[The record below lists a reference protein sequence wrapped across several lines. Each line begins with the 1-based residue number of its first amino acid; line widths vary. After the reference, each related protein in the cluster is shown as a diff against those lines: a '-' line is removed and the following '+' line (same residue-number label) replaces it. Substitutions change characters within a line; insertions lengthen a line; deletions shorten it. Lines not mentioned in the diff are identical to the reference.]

1 MLSKQVRQKQFHQS
15 QVLLKPV
22 LLKQVLRILS
32 VLLLLCAWAPVA
44 GAHEVRGVLVDSAT
58 QKPLAGARILLTQV
72 GTEQK
77 GDITSRDGAFVVK
90 NIDNGSWQMQITYIG
105 YDTLRKGL
113 SIQGADLDLGAVLL
127 KESFVSSKDVIVDAA
142 ALGSVQKGDTV
153 EMNAKAFKTAKDAS
167 AEDLVQKMPGI
178 TMQDGKVHA
187 QGEQVRQVLVD
198 GRQFFGDD
206 PNTALKNLPAE
217 MIDKVQVFDQGSE
230 QSRFT
235 GSTDPNGSKTLNIV
249 TKRNMRN
256 GSFGRVYGG
265 YGDQS
270 RYKLGTTTNL
280 FNDDQRITI
289 LGQSNNINEQNF
301 AVEDLV
307 GTMGGGGGGNFRMPG
322 GGGGQPGR
330 GGSHAGGSSG
340 AGGFRGGGGNS
351 DFQVDQRNGITT
363 THAAG
368 LNYSA
373 KWGGNVD
380 AQASYFF
387 NYSENEAEQT
397 LLRQFVLPN
406 AVGQAYDQNTLNA
419 STNTNHR
426 VRGRFEFRLDS
437 LNSFVLTPRAT
448 AQFNNGSSLVDGFNR
463 QNDTTLST
471 TNNTLSTNLNGYS
484 INNDLLFR
492 HAFATPGRTFST
504 NVGVN
509 ISGNDGTSGLRSV
522 TNSAL
527 DTTFADSLDQSS
539 VLDKYTLSIS
549 PNITYAEPLTPN
561 SALVFAAEA
570 TLTHKE
576 SDRQT
581 SAIDRTTGVSR
592 LDTALTSTF
601 NSTYNQYAFTPS
613 YRWADTGKVWG
624 LEAGVAVQ
632 RAELSSDQ
640 TFPTRYA
647 LSRTFFNVLPNASIR
662 WSPTQSN
669 NLRMNYRARTSPPS
683 VEQLQDVINNS
694 NPLQLSI
701 GNSALE
707 QDESHSVFA
716 RYSANDAIAATSFFV
731 FANATM
737 TNNYVANSV
746 TVAAVDTVIAPG
758 VVLPRGGQFTKPVN
772 IDGQYSVRSFAMY
785 GFPLPFISCNLN
797 INGGLQYTS
806 TPGLINGVENRSNN
820 PTANVGL
827 SISSN
832 ISEEIDFTISSNL
845 AQNSVR
851 NTVQAERNADY
862 TTVTSRL
869 RWNWKVIGGLVWSG
883 DLASNLTSGY
893 SAGYN
898 QNVVLL
904 NTSLAYKFMEND
916 RAEVRLL
923 ISDALAQNTNIQRT
937 VYDTYVDDIRSNLLQ
952 RYALLT
958 FTYNFRNFAERGT

>member
-1 MLSKQVRQKQFHQS
+1 MLSKRVNQKR
-15 QVLLKPV
+15 VPLP
-22 LLKQVLRILS
+22 QVLRVIPA
-32 VLLLLCAWAPVA
+32 LLWLCAWAPVA
-44 GAHEVRGVLVDSAT
+44 HAHDVRGVLVDSAT
-58 QKPLAGARILLTQV
+58 QKPLAGARVLLTQV

-77 GDITSRDGAFVVK
+77 GDITSRDGAFVVR
-90 NIDNGSWQMQITYIG
+90 NIDNGSWQLQITYIG

-113 SIQGADLDLGAVLL
+113 WLQGADLDLGAVLL

-142 ALGSVQKGDTV
+142 AVGSVQKGDTV

-178 TMQDGKVHA
+178 TMQDGKVQA

-217 MIDKVQVFDQGSE
+217 MIDKIQVFDMGSE

-235 GSTDPNGSKTLNIV
+235 GSADPNGSKTLNIV

-256 GSFGRVYGG
+256 GRFGRVYGG
-265 YGDQS
+265 YGDQT

-307 GTMGGGGGGNFRMPG
+307 GAMGGGGGGGNFRMQ

-330 GGSHAGGSSG
+330 GGPSGGLSG
-340 AGGFRGGGGNS
+340 AGGFRGGGGMG
-351 DFQVDQRNGITT
+351 DFQVDQRNGLTT

-368 LNYSA
+368 LNYSE
-373 KWGGNVD
+373 KWSGNVD

-397 LLRQFVLPN
+397 LLRQFVLPT
-406 AVGQAYDQNTLNA
+406 AVGQSYDQNTLNA

-426 VRGRFEFRLDS
+426 VRGRFEIRLDS

-448 AQFNNGSSLVDGFNR
+448 AQFNNGNSLVDGFNR

-471 TNNTLSTNLNGYS
+471 TNNVLSTNLNGYS

-504 NVGVN
+504 NVGLN
-509 ISGNDGTSGLRSV
+509 ISGNDGTSGLRSI
-522 TNSAL
+522 TSSAL

-539 VLDKYTLSIS
+539 VLDKFTLSIS
-549 PNITYAEPLTPN
+549 PNVTYAEPLTPT
-561 SALVFAAEA
+561 SALVFAADA
-570 TLTHKE
+570 TFTNKE

-581 SAIDRTTGVSR
+581 SAIDRTTGVAR

-601 NSTYNQYAFTPS
+601 KSTYNQYSFTPS

-632 RAELSSDQ
+632 AAELSSDQ
-640 TFPTRYA
+640 TFPTRYE
-647 LSRTFFNVLPNASIR
+647 LSRSFFNVLPNASIR
-662 WSPTQSN
+662 WSPTQST
-669 NLRMNYRARTSPPS
+669 NLRLNYRARTSPPS

-758 VVLPRGGQFTKPVN
+758 VVLPRGGQLTKPVN
-772 IDGQYSVRSFAMY
+772 VDGQYSVRSFAVY
-785 GFPLPFISCNLN
+785 GFPFPLISCNLN

-832 ISEEIDFTISSNL
+832 ISEDIDFTLSSNL

-869 RWNWKVIGGLVWSG
+869 RWNWKVIGGLVWSC

-893 SAGYN
+893 SNGYN

-904 NTSLAYKFMEND
+904 NTSLAYKFLEND
-916 RAEVRLL
+916 RAEVRLS

-958 FTYNFRNFAERGT
+958 FTYNFRNFAQ